1 MPLAKTWFASL
12 MMAAASL
19 LAAPS
24 GAFVLDRILA
34 SVNGEIISLSR
45 VERELSFFGTA
56 SLPQDHTFDP
66 VEIEQATHQLID
78 HHLLLA
84 EADRFAIEEPP
95 PDQIDRRLQSV
106 LERFESREAFDDAL
120 SRNAMDFAD
129 LREMVRQKI
138 KVDQFLDQR
147 IRFFIII
154 MPQDVSEY
162 YAEHQDEFPDQSLE
176 QAEAAIKKRLERLK
190 EREKYDMLMAGLK
203 KKARIEINL

>member
-1 MPLAKTWFASL
+1 
-12 MMAAASL
+12 
-19 LAAPS
+19 
-24 GAFVLDRILA
+24 
-34 SVNGEIISLSR
+34 
-45 VERELSFFGTA
+45 
-56 SLPQDHTFDP
+56 
-66 VEIEQATHQLID
+66 
-78 HHLLLA
+78 
-84 EADRFAIEEPP
+84 
-95 PDQIDRRLQSV
+95 
-106 LERFESREAFDDAL
+106 
-120 SRNAMDFAD
+120 MDFAD